1 MRQIPVVSSD
11 EGINAVIRT
20 ESARFGSDFSPVFF
34 REVEPVLEFIK
45 YELPDLKILN
55 FSDKAVD
62 CLRILK
68 EIQDDPWLHYGS
80 IIAVHDD
87 GADKAVLENIRD
99 ANIVSVLSRGDFIRN
114 LGRLL
119 RVIRQNKQI
128 LFQRGFQQHL
138 LKSISGEL
146 IMDNDPL
153 DITTYANLITN
164 YLYNANLIGKDE
176 KENLHVTLLELLIN
190 AVEHGNC
197 RIGFEEKSAWLE
209 SGGDIMELI
218 RKKNLDPAIKAR
230 KVKVEYTIEPD
241 RSAFVIE
248 DEGAGF
254 DWRARFEKKANEP
267 GLHGMGIGMA
277 RHFVQDLAYSDR
289 GNRVSF
295 SIEHRKAETNTMPR
309 IFASAEAIQAQNGQY
324 ICQEGEESDY
334 LFYIVSGT
342 FNVYSRGKLVSALT
356 PDDIF
361 LGEMSF
367 LLSNRRSATV
377 VAKGPASLVKI
388 SKQDFVNMIKNNPH
402 YGIFLARLLAQR
414 LARLNVRTVRL
425 NAEYQKLKN
434 EKAGPVVDPAQPKH
448 GDTGPT

>member
-11 EGINAVIRT
+11 EGINAVVRT
-20 ESARFGSDFSPVFF
+20 ECARFGSDFSPVFF
-34 REVEPVLEFIK
+34 REVEPVLEFVK

-55 FSDKAVD
+55 FSDRAID
-62 CLRILK
+62 CFRILK
-68 EIQDDPWLHYGS
+68 DIQADPWLHYGS
-80 IIAVHDD
+80 LIAVHDD
-87 GADKAVLENIRD
+87 SADKETLDRIRD
-99 ANIVSVLSRGDFIRN
+99 ANIVAILPRREFIKN

-138 LKSISGEL
+138 LKSVSGEL

-176 KENLHVTLLELLIN
+176 KERLHVTFLELLIN

-197 RIGFEEKSAWLE
+197 RIDFEEKTAWLE

-218 RKKNLDPAIKAR
+218 RKKNLDPAIKER
-230 KVKVEYTIEPD
+230 KVKVEYTIAPEA
-241 RSAFVIE
+241 SSFSIE
-248 DEGAGF
+248 DEGDGF
-254 DWRARFEKKANEP
+254 DWRSRLSQKAETP

-277 RHFVQDLAYSDR
+277 RHYVRNLGYNER
-289 GNRVSF
+289 GNKVSF
-295 SIEHRKAETNTMPR
+295 FIEHKKAETNTMPR
-309 IFASAEAIQAQNGQY
+309 IFAHAEALQVQDGQY
-324 ICQEGEESDY
+324 VCQEGEESDF

-342 FNVYSRGKLVSALT
+342 FNVYSRGKLVSSLT

-377 VAKGPASLVKI
+377 VARGPASLVKI
-388 SKQDFVNMIKNNPH
+388 SKQDFVNMIKENPH

-425 NAEYQKLKN
+425 NAEYQKLKK
-434 EKAGPVVDPAQPKH
+434 EKAGPQ
-448 GDTGPT
+448 